1 VIKDDRGDFIL
12 DKFKAISIDDN
23 HINLMLVEKYARRL
37 PIDIVNYT
45 DPLKALLDACSKEPD
60 IIFIDYMMP
69 VMNGIEFIREFRK
82 QNTNTPIIMVTA
94 VSDDQKIKI
103 DALQAG
109 VTDFLIKPINSI
121 EFIARTRNLLEM
133 RKFQKIIQDKAL
145 LLQGE
150 VNKATK
156 KILEREEETIMVLG
170 KISELKDIETGHHIL
185 RVAHYSKLL
194 ATEMSMSEENVQI
207 LFYAS
212 QLHDIGKVG
221 TPESIL
227 LKPAKLT
234 FDEFEIMKQHAVNGY
249 NILKNTSSKYLKAG
263 SVVALSHHEWFNG
276 AGYPKGQKD
285 KGIPLCGRILAIAD
299 CFDALLSKRPYKER
313 WSFDEAMEYIIREK
327 GIHFDPELVDMFI
340 RKKDEIK
347 KIGESLMDI

>member
-1 VIKDDRGDFIL
+1 M
-12 DKFKAISIDDN
+12 DKLKAISIDDN
-23 HINLMLVEKYARRL
+23 HINLMLIEKYARKL

-45 DPLKALLDACSKEPD
+45 NPIKALSDACTNEPD

-103 DALQAG
+103 DALEAG
-109 VTDFLIKPINSI
+109 VTDFLIKPINST

-145 LLQGE
+145 LLQEE
-150 VNKATK
+150 VNKATQ

-185 RVAHYSKLL
+185 RVAYYSKLL
-194 ATEMSMSEENVQI
+194 ATEMRMSQEEIQI
-207 LFYAS
+207 LFYSS

-227 LKPAKLT
+227 LKPGKLT
-234 FDEFEIMKQHAVNGY
+234 FEEFEIMKRHAVNGY

-263 SVVALSHHEWFNG
+263 SIVALSHHEWVNG
-276 AGYPKGQKD
+276 TGYPKGQKNKD
-285 KGIPLCGRILAIAD
+285 IPVYGRILAIAD
-299 CFDALLSKRPYKER
+299 CFDALLSKRPYKEP
-313 WSFDEAMEYIIREK
+313 WSFDEAMEYIIAEK
-327 GIHFDPELVDMFI
+327 DKHFDSELVDLFVGKKEKI
-340 RKKDEIK
+340 R
-347 KIGESLMDI
+347 KIGESLKDL

>member
-1 VIKDDRGDFIL
+1 MDN
-12 DKFKAISIDDN
+12 FKAISIDDN
-23 HINLMLVEKYARRL
+23 HINLMLLQKYARKL
-37 PIDIVNYT
+37 PIDIANYT
-45 DPLKALLDACSKEPD
+45 DPVKALSDACANEPD

-69 VMNGIEFIREFRK
+69 EMNGIEFIREFRK
-82 QNTNTPIIMVTA
+82 QNSNTPIIMVTA

-103 DALQAG
+103 DALEAG

-133 RKFQKIIQDKAL
+133 RKFQRIVQDKAL
-145 LLQGE
+145 LLQEE
-150 VNKATK
+150 VNKATQ

-185 RVAHYSKLL
+185 RVAYYSKLL
-194 ATEMSMSEENVQI
+194 ATELGMSEEEIQV

-221 TPESIL
+221 TPETIL
-227 LKPAKLT
+227 LKPGKLT

-249 NILKNTSSKYLKAG
+249 KILKNTSSKYLKAG
-263 SVVALSHHEWFNG
+263 SIVALSHHEWVNG
-276 AGYPKGQKD
+276 TGYPKGQKN
-285 KGIPLCGRILAIAD
+285 KEIPVYGRILAIAD

-313 WSFDEAMEYIIREK
+313 WSFDEAMAYIVHEK
-327 GIHFDPELVDMFI
+327 GIHFDSELVDLFI
-340 RKKDEIK
+340 AKKDEVK
-347 KIGESLMDI
+347 KIGESLMDL

>member
-1 VIKDDRGDFIL
+1 MGEITL
-12 DKFKAISIDDN
+12 DKLKAISIDDN
-23 HINLMLVEKYARRL
+23 RTNLLLIEKYSRRL
-37 PIDIVNYT
+37 QIDIVNYT
-45 DPLKALLDACSKEPD
+45 DPLKALLDACANEPD

-103 DALQAG
+103 DALEAG

-145 LLQGE
+145 LLQEE
-150 VNKATK
+150 VNKATR
-156 KILEREEETIMVLG
+156 KILEREEETLTVLG
-170 KISELKDIETGHHIL
+170 KISELKDVETGHHIL

-194 ATEMSMSEENVQI
+194 ATEVGMGVEEVQI

-227 LKPAKLT
+227 LKPGKLT
-234 FDEFEIMKQHAVNGY
+234 YDEFEIMKQHAVNGY
-249 NILKNTSSKYLKAG
+249 DILKNTSSKYLEAG
-263 SVVALSHHEWFNG
+263 SIVALSHHEWFNG
-276 AGYPKGQKD
+276 TGYPKGQKN
-285 KGIPLCGRILAIAD
+285 KEIPIYGRIVAIAD
-299 CFDALLSKRPYKER
+299 TFDALLSKRPYKEPL
-313 WSFDEAMEYIIREK
+313 SFDETVEYITQEK
-327 GIHFDPELVDMFI
+327 GKHFDPEIVDLFI
-340 RKKDEIK
+340 NKIEEVK
-347 KIGESLMDI
+347 KICEFLKDL